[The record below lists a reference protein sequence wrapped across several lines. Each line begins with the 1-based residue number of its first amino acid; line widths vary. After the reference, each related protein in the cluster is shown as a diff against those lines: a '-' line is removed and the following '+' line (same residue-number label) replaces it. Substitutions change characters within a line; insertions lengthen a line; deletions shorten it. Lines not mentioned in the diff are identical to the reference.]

1 MLLKTIIK
9 WVWDVLALRWEG
21 QEAWGPWKGRWSR
34 STFNFPVTIFA
45 LPQTPL
51 LWSAGRPLHGQVGAD
66 YPAGSSF
73 PSSTVIREGA
83 GACTY
88 TLCVFGKVVTPLRP
102 NLPYLWGMPVVAG
115 DLVQVTVFIWCLS
128 FLFCE
133 VGMIMVST
141 LNGYM
146 RVKELIFTKYLE

>member
-102 NLPYLWGMPVVAG
+102 NLPYLWGMPVVAVWPCASYCIY
-115 DLVQVTVFIWCLS
+115 LVPQFSLLWSRNDYGI
-128 FLFCE
+128 
-133 VGMIMVST
+133 
-141 LNGYM
+141 
-146 RVKELIFTKYLE
+146 YLKWLYEG